1 MLLNTLIVNYRICDS
16 LPDGVKVID
25 AEDPTVVMKA
35 VKNEV
40 QLENLRKAHLKDAYI
55 LTGIFIVKNHDR
67 CL

>member
-1 MLLNTLIVNYRICDS
+1 MKNETVLLNTSIVNYRICDS

-40 QLENLRKAHLKDAYI
+40 QLENSAQGAFEGCSCDVQVHVLA
-55 LTGIFIVKNHDR
+55 
-67 CL
+67 